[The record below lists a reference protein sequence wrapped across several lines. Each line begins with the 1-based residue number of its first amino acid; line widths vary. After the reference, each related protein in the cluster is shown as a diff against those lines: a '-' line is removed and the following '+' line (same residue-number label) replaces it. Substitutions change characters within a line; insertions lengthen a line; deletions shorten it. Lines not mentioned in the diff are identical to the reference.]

1 MALLIAEKEVR
12 QLFTAVPSGEGGTG
26 LSMTAAM
33 AALEEAFRHLAEGRA
48 ENQPRHRVITP
59 AKTVLHY
66 MAAADYATGY
76 FGMKI
81 YASGPKGIRFFVP
94 LYQIASG
101 EMVAL
106 VEADV
111 LGQMRT
117 GAASGLATR
126 YMAREDATEVGLIGT
141 GLQARTQLLGVAA
154 ARPLKRIR
162 VFSRDEKRREDFAR
176 RMSEELGIPV
186 EAQSGGEAA
195 IREADIVIAATTARE
210 PVILGRWLKAGAH
223 VNAIGANFPNR
234 RELDSEVIER
244 ASWIVVDS
252 VEQSK
257 IEAGDLIVPFAG
269 QAERWNGVR
278 ELSDLVTHA
287 AGRVPSGKNRREI
300 TLFKS
305 NGVAL
310 EDIAVARLVYELA
323 QQRNVGREVPLW
335 EGSGIISN
343 F

>member
-1 MALLIAEKEVR
+1 MVRLIAEKEVQ
-12 QLFTAVPSGEGGTG
+12 QLFSPPGSRQAAAG
-26 LSMTAAM
+26 LSMATVI
-33 AALEEAFRHLAEGRA
+33 AALEDAFRHLAEGRA
-48 ENQPRHRVITP
+48 ENQPRHRLITP

-66 MAAADYATGY
+66 MAAADYGTGY

-94 LYQIASG
+94 LYLVETG

-106 VEADV
+106 IEADG

-117 GAASGLATR
+117 GAASGLASR
-126 YMAREDATEVGLIGT
+126 YMAREDASEVGLMGT

-154 ARPLKRIR
+154 VRPVRRVR
-162 VFSRDEKRREDFAR
+162 VFGRDEKRRMDFAC
-176 RMSEELGIPV
+176 RMTEELALPV
-186 EAQSGGEAA
+186 EARSTAEDAA
-195 IREADIVIAATTARE
+195 READIVITATTARN
-210 PVILGRWLKAGAH
+210 PVVLGRWLKPGAH

-244 ASWIVVDS
+244 ASFIVVDS
-252 VEQSK
+252 VEQSR
-257 IEAGDLIVPFAG
+257 IEAGDLIVPFAS
-269 QAERWNGVR
+269 QPERWNAVR
-278 ELSDLVTHA
+278 ELSDLVSGSA
-287 AGRVPSGKNRREI
+287 NVPRGKDRREI

-310 EDIAVARLVYELA
+310 EDIALGQLVFEAARE
-323 QQRNVGREVPLW
+323 RNLGREVPLW
-335 EGSGIISN
+335 EASGTISN

>member
-1 MALLIAEKEVR
+1 MALHIAEKEVR
-12 QLFTAVPSGEGGTG
+12 QLFTPLPSRQGAAA
-26 LSMTAAM
+26 LSMTAAI
-33 AALEEAFRHLAEGRA
+33 AALEDAFCHLAEGRA
-48 ENQPRHRVITP
+48 ENQPRYRVITP

-81 YASGPKGIRFFVP
+81 YVSGPKGIRFFVP
-94 LYQIASG
+94 LYQIETG

-106 VEADV
+106 IEADV

-126 YMAREDATEVGLIGT
+126 YMAWEDATDVGLVGT

-154 ARPLKRIR
+154 ARSVKRIR
-162 VFSRDEKRREDFAR
+162 IFGRDEKRRLDFAR
-176 RMSEELGIPV
+176 RMGEELGILV
-186 EAQSGGEAA
+186 EPQSTAEAA
-195 IREADIVIAATTARE
+195 VREADIVIAATTARE
-210 PVILGRWLKAGAH
+210 PVILGRWLKPGAH

-244 ASWIVVDS
+244 ASLIVVDS

-257 IEAGDLIVPFAG
+257 TEAGDLIVPFAG
-269 QAERWNGVR
+269 QPQRWKAVR
-278 ELSDLVTHA
+278 ELSDLVSPA
-287 AGRVPSGKNRREI
+287 AGRVPIGKDRREI

-310 EDIAVARLVYELA
+310 EDIALARLVYESA
-323 QQRNVGREVPLW
+323 RQRNLGKELPLW
-335 EGSGIISN
+335 EGSGVISES
-343 F
+343 